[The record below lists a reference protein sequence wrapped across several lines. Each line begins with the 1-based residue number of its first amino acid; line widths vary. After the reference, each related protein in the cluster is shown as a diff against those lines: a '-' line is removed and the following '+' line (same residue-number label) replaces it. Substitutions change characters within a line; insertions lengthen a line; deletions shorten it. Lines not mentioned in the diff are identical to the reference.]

1 MRPLGKISTKWSVDL
16 AYAVGLIATDGCLS
30 RDERHLNLTSKDID
44 QIRTFKRCLGIK
56 NKVGLK
62 NSGFN
67 KNKKYYNLQFG
78 DVILYKFLTGIGLT
92 PAKSK
97 TLGSL
102 KIPRKYFFD
111 FLRGCFDGDGSI
123 HAYWDKRWHS
133 SYMYYSSFISA
144 SLDHLEWLERSIHEF
159 AKIDGFINK
168 SRKITRVYQL
178 KYAKSASKALFKKM
192 YYSDNL
198 PLLKR
203 KYLKFKKFI
212 DIDIKHNNARV
223 Q

>member
-1 MRPLGKISTKWSVDL
+1 MKTKLPITTKWSPNL
-16 AYAVGLIATDGCLS
+16 AYIIGLIATDGCLS
-30 RDERHLNLTSKDID
+30 KDRRHIDFTSKDID
-44 QIRTFKRCLGIK
+44 QIRTFKKCLGIK
-56 NKVGLK
+56 NKIGYKV
-62 NSGFN
+62 SGYSD
-67 KNKKYYNLQFG
+67 KWYPRIQFG
-78 DVILYKFLTGIGLT
+78 DINFYNFLLDIGLT

-133 SYMYYSSFISA
+133 SYMYYSSFVSA
-144 SLDHLEWLERSIHEF
+144 SLDHLEWLEKSIYKL
-159 AKIDGFINK
+159 AKTEGFINK
-168 SRKITRVYQL
+168 SSGKIARAYQL
-178 KYAKSASKALFKKM
+178 KYAKSASKVLFKKM

-203 KYLKFKKFI
+203 KYLKFKKFL
-212 DIDIKHNNARV
+212 DIDLNHNNARV